1 VQRGHVTEPPPFT
14 VVLDPFAS
22 RGVLGPSWAT
32 AGLAGALSRLDAAA
46 IAAFSIVVKGG
57 LIPHARQGGIGVALV
72 AVEASK
78 LEGTGLENEHIG
90 QTHVAFTGLGGG
102 GVVACERGDCVPANC
117 VLKGSGLAPELRD
130 RSAFFRGLG
139 YMMIFAE
146 DLRKPAWYS
155 ARSISFRS
163 MPTEYFRG
171 SSTAT

>member
-1 VQRGHVTEPPPFT
+1 
-14 VVLDPFAS
+14 
-22 RGVLGPSWAT
+22 
-32 AGLAGALSRLDAAA
+32 
-46 IAAFSIVVKGG
+46 

-78 LEGTGLENEHIG
+78 LEGTGFENEHIG

-102 GVVACERGDCVPANC
+102 GVVACERGDCVPTTNC
-117 VLKGSGLAPELRD
+117 VLKGSDRDGLAPELRD
-130 RSAFFRGLG
+130 RSAFFKGLG
-139 YMMIFAE
+139 YIMIFAE